1 MYSSVQ
7 WRRPREDVDLLPTEE
22 TAGTLQISV
31 KLDIRI
37 LETYL
42 VVPKKLGHI
51 HGPSVFADKL
61 TLN

>member
-1 MYSSVQ
+1 ML

-22 TAGTLQISV
+22 TAGMLQINV

-42 VVPKKLGHI
+42 AVPKRLGHI
-51 HGPSVFADKL
+51 HGPS
-61 TLN
+61 